1 MEPAAVDGQQ
11 GLRLACAEIEHSAAC
26 AEDHVGDL
34 KAVVHSD
41 LCAGADTEGGI
52 DTALQILAVAVH
64 AEVLDGD
71 VRFLDVKHIAG
82 AVRSIT
88 ADHTALGILAEFVE
102 VQRAVFLDL
111 NAVDQRNDKV
121 RIIGDGFHGI
131 DTGLQDL
138 LGLLERLDRRLN
150 GQAVVRVIAVAAE
163 VDDDVVRL
171 DLGKDRRVV
180 LIDLEVISAVDA
192 VDNMYLLHIARLQG
206 ISALA
211 RSTGDGGCADEFLGQ
226 QDGELALQLGQALRH
241 ANRDVLGGPI
251 GVVDVNRVLEI
262 GILRRNEG
270 NVVGRKG
277 QRVDR
282 LAVLVRVAGKL
293 HSAEHDGRA
302 VIRGRDAGDV
312 RARRRHG
319 VVHNRAAEQV
329 HFHRIAAHNVDDARN
344 GAAHVIG

>member
-1 MEPAAVDGQQ
+1 MQQAIGTGDIFNKAVVHNAARRHIGAQRRAVSIDDQAVVAGQVMEPAAVDGQQ

-82 AVRSIT
+82 GVRSIT
-88 ADHTALGILAEFVE
+88 ADHAALGVLAEFVE
-102 VQRAVFLDL
+102 VQRAVFRDL

-180 LIDLEVISAVDA
+180 LIDLEVIGAVDV
-192 VDNMYLLHIARLQG
+192 VDNMYLLHVARLQG

-211 RSTGDGGCADEFLGQ
+211 RSAGDGGCADEFLGQ

-241 ANRDVLGGPI
+241 ANRDVLVGPI

-270 NVVGRKG
+270 NVVG
-277 QRVDR
+277 
-282 LAVLVRVAGKL
+282 
-293 HSAEHDGRA
+293 
-302 VIRGRDAGDV
+302 
-312 RARRRHG
+312 
-319 VVHNRAAEQV
+319 
-329 HFHRIAAHNVDDARN
+329 
-344 GAAHVIG
+344 